1 MSFSHKEPEVLPSG
15 NTAPQVPQQD
25 RTSQSLSQRVSQPE
39 NSESKDYAVNSGR
52 AENQENAEKTMD
64 QGRRGTA
71 EIMEDHHVSRE
82 TLKGPQGQ
90 PPHTAEEYKKEMETG
105 KAADVSHSGDS
116 TEVKGSR
123 VEQGTM
129 EKVMERL
136 AHPLHGKKSE

>member
-39 NSESKDYAVNSGR
+39 NSESKDYAANSGS
-52 AENQENAEKTMD
+52 AENQENSENQENAEKTMD

-71 EIMEDHHVSRE
+71 AIMEDHHVSRE

-90 PPHTAEEYKKEMETG
+90 PPHTAEEFKKEMETG
-105 KAADVSHSGDS
+105 KAADGSHSGKLS
-116 TEVKGSR
+116 LR
-123 VEQGTM
+123 
-129 EKVMERL
+129 
-136 AHPLHGKKSE
+136 